1 MMSPYSIQPLVQSDW
16 KQVKRIYAEGIAT
29 GLANFYENVP
39 SWKAWDKTYLDIGRV
54 VARDQAGDVLG
65 WAALS
70 PVGGN

>member
-1 MMSPYSIQPLVQSDW
+1 MMTPYSIQPLEPSDW
-16 KQVKRIYAEGIAT
+16 KQVKKIYAEGIAT

-39 SWKAWDKTYLDIGRV
+39 SWKAWDKNYLEIGRI
-54 VARDQAGDVLG
+54 VARDPNGDVLG